1 MPEAAAGE
9 VAHDTGNFPEAP
21 LAEQLPPCT
30 SQKALFQGLLPPGGI
45 VDDSDL
51 DFIESDRKRKDA
63 KQLLEKQRNVGDA
76 NGGGL
81 CNGKS
86 HDVDSFD
93 AVLPVLPVLPDDDD
107 DEEGGKHGVRN
118 KLRNRA
124 VSLFDLLAVATAIYA
139 AWLATSSAVTCK
151 DDVSRS
157 PFWWY
162 MLFHAGIWFWLS
174 LICMAAILD
183 IILIRPQ
190 TEQAGTLGFTESF
203 GDRGHALWKAL
214 LQGTVC
220 AAFGLCAGSLVLYK
234 WHIVDDHKD
243 GGLIP
248 ILVSRAIIMSCV
260 GLFGVALLTCASYH
274 RSSSSSSVQ
283 TYLRHEGIWP
293 VVLCCMWC
301 IVWLVSEVFSQ
312 CFQPFTEE
320 MHRLLPSP
328 IVPIVETAYVELF
341 SVIVLPGM
349 RLLLGGMERYFLLPG
364 NRGVGID
371 QFTLS
376 IRAINWIDLL
386 FEGFRWMYYRVV
398 FAKVRPETLVISVL
412 SHICISI
419 YTYYWKYSP
428 HRTAAR
434 VAYFHSKSRVPP
446 KWSNIFEERPDLRM
460 ALRILVRMFRIAD
473 AMSSQMFSS
482 TYFILSLS
490 PRHATISFTGTTTY
504 AKTDL
509 TCVATLTV
517 LNHRFNI
524 MQNTQ
529 DVPFPAPKPVP
540 LEFTE
545 FLASSASGSPDTD
558 LAPAAAEAAA
568 VEAGKGTDPGMQQT
582 MCWLSNVDAKEA
594 VSFSHE
600 LAHAHICCLSL
611 QQHIELRLRSRQC
624 MRLFSSLVLL
634 WTNIVLG
641 AFDSNLVKDPV
652 GPLSKSPVRL
662 LIFPIVMLFSDI
674 VEVCCMWHTYQGW
687 FFSLT
692 AVRQW
697 RRKVVGDPL
706 YLLTQLCI
714 MFHVSMSPTF
724 GRHTSK
730 FCS

>member
-1 MPEAAAGE
+1 
-9 VAHDTGNFPEAP
+9 
-21 LAEQLPPCT
+21 
-30 SQKALFQGLLPPGGI
+30 
-45 VDDSDL
+45 
-51 DFIESDRKRKDA
+51 
-63 KQLLEKQRNVGDA
+63 VGT
-76 NGGGL
+76 
-81 CNGKS
+81 
-86 HDVDSFD
+86 
-93 AVLPVLPVLPDDDD
+93 AVY
-107 DEEGGKHGVRN
+107 
-118 KLRNRA
+118 A
-124 VSLFDLLAVATAIYA
+124 V
-139 AWLATSSAVTCK
+139 WLATSSAVTCK
-151 DDVSRS
+151 DDESRS

-162 MLFHAGIWFWLS
+162 VLFHAGIWFWLS

-190 TEQAGTLGFTESF
+190 TEQAGTLGFNESF
-203 GDRGHALWKAL
+203 SDGGQALWKTL
-214 LQGTVC
+214 LKGTVC

-243 GGLIP
+243 GGLVP

-274 RSSSSSSVQ
+274 RSSSTSSFQ

-301 IVWLVSEVFSQ
+301 VVWLVSEVFSQ
-312 CFQPFTEE
+312 CFQPFTKE
-320 MHRLLPSP
+320 MRRLLPSP
-328 IVPIVETAYVELF
+328 IVPIVETAYVEFF
-341 SVIVLPGM
+341 SVIVLPGL
-349 RLLLGGMERYFLLPG
+349 RLLMGYFERYFLLPG
-364 NRGVGID
+364 NRGAGID

-376 IRAINWIDLL
+376 TRAINWIDLL
-386 FEGFRWMYYRVV
+386 FEGFRWMYYRNV
-398 FAKVRPETLVISVL
+398 FAKVRPATLVISVL
-412 SHICISI
+412 SHICVSI

-446 KWSNIFEERPDLRM
+446 KWSKIFEERPELRK

-482 TYFILSLS
+482 THFIMSLS
-490 PRHATISFTGTTTY
+490 PEHATISFKGSKTY

-558 LAPAAAEAAA
+558 LAQAAAAAAA
-568 VEAGKGTDPGMQQT
+568 VEAGKGTVPGMPKT
-582 MCWLSNVDAKEA
+582 TCWLSDVDAKEA
-594 VSFSHE
+594 VSSSHE

-611 QQHIELRLRSRQC
+611 QQHIELRLCSRQC

-641 AFDSNLVKDPV
+641 AFDSKLVKDPV
-652 GPLSKSPVRL
+652 GPLSESPVRL
-662 LIFPIVMLFSDI
+662 LVFPIVMLFSDI
-674 VEVCCMWHTYQGW
+674 VEVCCMWQTYQGW
-687 FFSLT
+687 LFSLT

-706 YLLTQLCI
+706 YLLAQLCI

-724 GRHTSK
+724 GRHTSN